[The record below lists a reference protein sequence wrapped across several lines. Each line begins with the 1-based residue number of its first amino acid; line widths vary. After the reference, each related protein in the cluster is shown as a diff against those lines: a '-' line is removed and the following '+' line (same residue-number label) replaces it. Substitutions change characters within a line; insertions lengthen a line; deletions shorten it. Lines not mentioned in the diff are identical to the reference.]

1 MSVCELRKNLFVTVH
16 IFGREKALAARA
28 NTTSVLVV
36 QLYAVPQAS
45 GACHDWVFLNRTP
58 GTQRGVD
65 ATGNLGVHQRGGK
78 LPLIPR
84 KLFYVSAN
92 YRTLLHTRSTLHI
105 HVLLLMLQ
113 IFVVALTKCSIR
125 PRIGVDHHDLA
136 LKKFDVLTSR

>member
-1 MSVCELRKNLFVTVH
+1 MCELRKKLFVTVH

-78 LPLIPR
+78 LPLIPLI
-84 KLFYVSAN
+84 LFYVSAN
-92 YRTLLHTRSTLHI
+92 YRMTLYTRSTLLMI

-113 IFVVALTKCSIR
+113 ILLSRSRNAPSGHELGWI
-125 PRIGVDHHDLA
+125 IMIWH
-136 LKKFDVLTSR
+136 LKNLMY